1 MSPTPST
8 TKGSAKAKKP
18 RKAGISPVYTRRI
31 ALKADAELI
40 GSSTYAALERL
51 NHHSI
56 EFERKIGIDIELTLC
71 DSWFN
76 QGHTSFGR
84 ISFNA
89 SEHHKE
95 GHGQAMPKAD
105 RFLLFVR

>member
-51 NHHSI
+51 MMGWISATLKDAVPNSKLNGRVTI
-56 EFERKIGIDIELTLC
+56 SKKDIVQAARRVFGVTLY
-71 DSWFN
+71 
-76 QGHTSFGR
+76 
-84 ISFNA
+84 
-89 SEHHKE
+89 
-95 GHGQAMPKAD
+95 
-105 RFLLFVR
+105 